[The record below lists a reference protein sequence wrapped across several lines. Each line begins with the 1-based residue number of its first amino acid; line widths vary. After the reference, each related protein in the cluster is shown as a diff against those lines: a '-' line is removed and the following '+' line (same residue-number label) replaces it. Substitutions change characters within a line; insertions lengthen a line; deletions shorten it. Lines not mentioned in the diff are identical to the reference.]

1 MDAFTT
7 CLQGGI
13 DMESFCMI
21 GILIIVFLIY
31 LCVYVLTYERRQQR
45 LKDVL
50 NKMKE
55 CLEKLEEMDGES

>member
-1 MDAFTT
+1 
-7 CLQGGI
+7 
-13 DMESFCMI
+13 MI